1 MIALTTLALLAF
13 ATAQAPAA
21 ADAKGPAHAIS
32 IHADLESAAASRA
45 MVVLRS
51 FVERHP
57 GIASIEF
64 HVAPPKGELRAVDRA
79 VIAAQ
84 AQNAGLAMAELI
96 LANPGRRTTDDL
108 VAMARQL
115 RLDEPSFRTALAR
128 TDVDGSVAADLAAAA
143 AAKPAK
149 PVTVAI
155 DGQTLTAMPTL
166 ADLESRLAVR

>member
-1 MIALTTLALLAF
+1 MIGLAAILAC
-13 ATAQAPAA
+13 AIVAQAPATPES
-21 ADAKGPAHAIS
+21 KPAHVIT
-32 IHADLESAAASRA
+32 IRADLENPAASRA
-45 MVVLRS
+45 IVVLRS

-64 HVAPPKGELRAVDRA
+64 HLAPPKGELRGVDRA

-115 RLDEPSFRTALAR
+115 RLDEPVFRTALAR
-128 TDVDGSVAADLAAAA
+128 TDVDGLVAADLASAA
-143 AAKPAK
+143 AAKPAR

-155 DGQTLTAMPTL
+155 DGQTLTTMPTM
-166 ADLESRLAVR
+166 ADLESRMAVR